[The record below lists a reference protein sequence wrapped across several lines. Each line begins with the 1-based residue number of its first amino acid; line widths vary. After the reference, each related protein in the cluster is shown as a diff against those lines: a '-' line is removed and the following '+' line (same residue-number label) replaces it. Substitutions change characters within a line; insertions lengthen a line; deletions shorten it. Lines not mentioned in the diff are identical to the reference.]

1 MSRGLKASEW
11 IGAGL
16 EPLLKEYT
24 LLAYIRTQQ
33 CVSEITLDSSSAW
46 DGPYNPCE

>member
-24 LLAYIRTQQ
+24 LLAYKRAHQV
-33 CVSEITLDSSSAW
+33 VSEVTLDVSSAW
-46 DGPYNPCE
+46 DEIMQLW

>member
-16 EPLLKEYT
+16 EPLRKEYT
-24 LLAYIRTQQ
+24 LLAYKRAHQV
-33 CVSEITLDSSSAW
+33 VSEVTLDVSSAW
-46 DGPYNPCE
+46 DEIMQLW

>member
-24 LLAYIRTQQ
+24 LLAYMRIHQT
-33 CVSEITLDSSSAW
+33 VSEVTLDASSAW
-46 DGPYNPCE
+46 TGIMQLL

>member
-24 LLAYIRTQQ
+24 LLACMRTQQ
-33 CVSEITLDSSSAW
+33 IVSEVTVDISSAW
-46 DGPYNPCE
+46 DGIMQPL

>member
-24 LLAYIRTQQ
+24 LLAYMRAHQV
-33 CVSEITLDSSSAW
+33 VSEVTLDMSFAW
-46 DGPYNPCE
+46 TEIVQLL

>member
-24 LLAYIRTQQ
+24 LLAYMRTHQG
-33 CVSEITLDSSSAW
+33 VSEVTLNVSSAW
-46 DGPYNPCE
+46 DEIMQLL